1 MRASKKDEY
10 DSSIGAAQAL
20 DRRTFVI
27 GASRAVAALTLA
39 GAGCALA
46 GPGAD
51 PKAANVARLNA
62 LLERMFNEG
71 MRDQPQS
78 MSSLGLDTGA
88 GAWAR
93 SKLNDVSR
101 AQTKRAIERCQ
112 RWQIELAQIDSAILT
127 GIDAANFA
135 TIRYQN
141 DLVLRG
147 AQAFSYGSERF
158 PAPYVL
164 SQLTG
169 SYQSVPDFLDTQHV
183 VNDAKDAE
191 AYLAR
196 LMNFARVL
204 GDETDRARHDAAG
217 GVEPPEFVIDKTLL
231 QMLALRSVPV
241 EKTSLVA
248 SLVQR
253 TRQKHIGGD
262 WAKRAQALVSGPIW
276 SALDGQIALLRHW
289 RASARSDAGVWRLP
303 QGDDYYRF
311 ALHYQTTTGMSPD
324 EVHKLGLESVEQI
337 SSEANALLLRQ
348 GLTQGSVGARMISLF
363 KDARFIYPDTD
374 QGRTELLDYLN
385 GCVKAVNAKLPAYF
399 GTLPKAGL
407 EIRRIPVETQ
417 AGSPGGYYQDGTLD
431 GSRPGAYYINLRDM
445 AEVPRWTLPTLTY
458 HEGIPGH
465 HLQGALIL
473 EATGVPMI
481 RRTLWFAAYGEGW
494 ALYAEQLADEMGL
507 YAADPWGRL
516 GYLHD
521 ALLRAVRLVLDTGIH
536 HKQWARSQAIRYFV
550 ETMGD
555 PESIAATEVDRY
567 SVWPGQASSYMIGK
581 NTWLRLRSTA
591 QTTLGLKFD
600 IRRFHDAGL
609 LSGPMPLELLEHWID
624 AWVRTQV

>member
-1 MRASKKDEY
+1 MSASKKDGY
-10 DSSIGAAQAL
+10 DSPISAAPAL
-20 DRRTFVI
+20 DRRAFLM
-27 GASRAVAALTLA
+27 GASSAAAALALV
-39 GAGCALA
+39 GAGRALA
-46 GPGAD
+46 GPSTVSEAAD
-51 PKAANVARLNA
+51 VKRLNA
-62 LLERMFNEG
+62 LLDRMFNEEI
-71 MRDQPQS
+71 RDDPQS
-78 MSSLGLDTGA
+78 MSSLGLDTGT

-101 AQTKRAIERCQ
+101 RQTKRAIERCQ
-112 RWQIELAQIDSAILT
+112 RWQVELAQVDSASLT
-127 GIDAANFA
+127 GIDAANYA
-135 TIRYQN
+135 TVLYQN

-183 VNDAKDAE
+183 VNDAHDAE

-196 LMNFARVL
+196 LSNFARVL
-204 GDETDRARHDAAG
+204 NDETDRARHDAAG
-217 GVEPPEFVIDKTLL
+217 GVEPPDFIIDKTLP
-231 QMLALRSVPV
+231 QMMALRAASL
-241 EKTSLVA
+241 EMTSLVA

-253 TRQKHIGGD
+253 TQKNHIAGD
-262 WAKRAQALVSGPIW
+262 WSKRAKALVSGPIW
-276 SALDGQIALLRHW
+276 SALDGQIALLRQW
-289 RASARSDAGVWRLP
+289 RSSARSDAGVWRLP
-303 QGDDYYRF
+303 QGDEYYRF
-311 ALHYQTTTGMSPD
+311 ALHYQTTTGMTPD
-324 EVHKLGLESVEQI
+324 EVHKLGLELVGEL
-337 SSEANALLLRQ
+337 SSAANALMVRQ
-348 GLTQGSVGARMISLF
+348 GLTQGSVGERMISLY

-374 QGRTELLDYLN
+374 QGRTQLLDYLN
-385 GCVKAVNAKLPAYF
+385 GCVKAVTAKLPAYF

-407 EIRRIPVETQ
+407 EIRRIPIETQ

-445 AEVPRWTLPTLTY
+445 TEVPRWTLPTLTY

-473 EATGVPMI
+473 EARGVPMI

-536 HKQWARSQAIRYFV
+536 HKRWSRSQAIRYFV

-555 PESIAATEVDRY
+555 PESLAATEVDRY
-567 SVWPGQASSYMIGK
+567 CVWPGQACSYMIGK
-581 NTWLRLRSTA
+581 KTWLRLRSAA
-591 QTTLGLKFD
+591 QASLGAKFD
-600 IRRFHDAGL
+600 VRGFHDAGL
-609 LSGPMPLELLEHWID
+609 LNGPMPLELLEHWID
-624 AWVRTQV
+624 AWVRTQA